1 MVSLYDM
8 FSIRSLIKELS
19 LALVAVLMS
28 ALPSLAQM
36 EFSNLLLGNGQ
47 VLSLDGEGNS
57 EINDIDFREIVFP
70 RFCLSNYEGRYILY
84 GDPLDIRTCTG
95 QKFGSDICLYSHNF
109 AFKSPDSKYVYQLLA
124 HHTNQNGNA
133 YIVCYIAPNDEE
145 ISHIKEVVLLDTAIS
160 WDINPLGLTCAL
172 PHSDGKRMWLL
183 AQEPDLRTVDSYLVD
198 GEDIALYGK
207 SVVGKEVD
215 ISYLIPKVVLPSSG
229 EIFYFDYSDDF
240 AIYYLK
246 LDRTTGEVT
255 GPFLLFRYEM
265 NSLEISQD
273 GKYLYSIYRDEISR
287 FPMSDLRNGVVNPQK
302 FSIEIPSD
310 RPVNYTP
317 YRFIRL
323 GIDGNLYFRDCF
335 QLHIIKNVS
344 SGTPIIEE
352 LARMNDRRY
361 HGLVFQNYLRP
372 YTLCVNP
379 PDAQFDNASLCYG
392 EHLNVILR
400 GVAPFTLDYTLD
412 GVSFS
417 IPDINTNIYKMPNT
431 PGKYSIIK
439 VSDKNCSSAP
449 EKNNNA
455 VIGKE
460 MKTLKIKIAE

>member
-1 MVSLYDM
+1 MGSLYDM

-36 EFSNLLLGNGQ
+36 EFSNLLLGNGH
-47 VLSLDGEGNS
+47 VLSLDGKGNS

-133 YIVCYIAPNDEE
+133 YIVCYIAPNDDE
-145 ISHIKEVVLLDTAIS
+145 ISHIKEVVLLDTVIP
-160 WDINPLGLTCAL
+160 WHINPLGLTCAL

-183 AQEPDLRTVDSYLVD
+183 TQEPDLKTVDSYLVD
-198 GEDIALYGK
+198 GEDIVLCGK

-215 ISYLIPKVVLPSSG
+215 ISYQYPKVVLPSSG
-229 EIFYFDYSDDF
+229 EVFYFDYDDDF
-240 AIYYLK
+240 AVYSLK
-246 LDRTTGEVT
+246 LDMKTGKVS
-255 GPFLLFRYEM
+255 GPFFLFRYEM
-265 NSLEISQD
+265 NGFEISQD

-287 FPMSDLRNGVVNPQK
+287 FLMSELRNGVVNPQK
-302 FSIEIPSD
+302 YSIDIPMD
-310 RPVNYTP
+310 RPVNYIP
-317 YRFIRL
+317 HRFIRL

-361 HGLVFQNYLRP
+361 HGLMFQNYLRS
-372 YTLCVNP
+372 YTFCSNP

-392 EHLNVILR
+392 EPLNVILR

-412 GVSFS
+412 GEAFS
-417 IPDINTNIYKMPNT
+417 VPEISTNIYRMPET
-431 PGKYSIIK
+431 PGKYSILK
-439 VSDKNCSSAP
+439 VSDKNCTSAP

-455 VIGKE
+455 VIGNV
-460 MKTLKIKIAE
+460 MTPPKIKIGE